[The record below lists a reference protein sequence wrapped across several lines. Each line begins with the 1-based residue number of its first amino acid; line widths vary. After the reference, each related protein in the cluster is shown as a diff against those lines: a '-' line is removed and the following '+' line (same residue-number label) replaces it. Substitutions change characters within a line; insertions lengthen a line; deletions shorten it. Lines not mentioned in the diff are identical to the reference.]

1 MHVEGL
7 CRQVTFSDFFSISV
21 VFRLISWGDF
31 LARNELCSLPYVF
44 QQRTEVCRWTLA
56 VKFEFLRIAIEN
68 HSFTL
73 LYDDTLLVWFL
84 LSILLIHS
92 I

>member
-21 VFRLISWGDF
+21 VFSLISWGDF
-31 LARNELCSLPYVF
+31 LAPNELCSLPYVF
-44 QQRTEVCRWTLA
+44 QQRTEICRWTLA

-68 HSFTL
+68 HFFTL
-73 LYDDTLLVWFL
+73 LYDNTLSFG
-84 LSILLIHS
+84 SRYGYN
-92 I
+92 